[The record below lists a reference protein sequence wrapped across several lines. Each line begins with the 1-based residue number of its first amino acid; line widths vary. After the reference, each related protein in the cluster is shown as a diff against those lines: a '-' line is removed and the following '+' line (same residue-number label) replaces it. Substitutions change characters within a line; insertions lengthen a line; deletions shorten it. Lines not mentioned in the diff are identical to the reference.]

1 MSKPAKIVFMPESIL
16 EQIQQIKK
24 QLRLAMNGITSES
37 MQERGLGYRVNY
49 GVALITLRMMAGKY
63 GKNQDLAQKLW
74 LENVRELRILA
85 TLIQPVDSFTPAM
98 AHEWAEDIQQPE
110 MAEQCAMNLFQHLTF
125 APDLVHDW
133 LKQSDKMLRY
143 IAWQLL
149 ARIAVKDFQV
159 EKSVLDFILVEAIKD
174 IQSSHVSLFNG
185 ALLGLKRIGSNN
197 INLAR
202 RILDDVGNV
211 PDFQEER
218 KQHILDDLR
227 FEFEYKLQTAL

>member
-1 MSKPAKIVFMPESIL
+1 MSKPAKIVFMPEAIL

-49 GVALITLRMMAGKY
+49 GVALITLRKMAAKY
-63 GKNQDLAQKLW
+63 GKNHDLAQKLW

-85 TLIQPVDSFTPAM
+85 TLIQPVESFTPAM
-98 AHEWAEDIQQPE
+98 AQEWAADIQQPE

-125 APDLVHDW
+125 APDLVLDW
-133 LKQSDKMLRY
+133 LKQSEVMLRY

-149 ARIAVKDFQV
+149 ARIAVKDFHFKETTLV
-159 EKSVLDFILVEAIKD
+159 SVLVEAVKD
-174 IQSSHVSLFNG
+174 IQSNQIFLFNG
-185 ALLGLKRIGSNN
+185 ALLGLKRVGANN

-202 RILDDVGNV
+202 TILENVGDI
-211 PDFQEER
+211 PDLELER
-218 KQHILDDLR
+218 KQQILDDLR
-227 FEFEYKLQTAL
+227 FEFEYKLQTTL